1 MNYKKDSKVNI
12 DNKLVA
18 VILAAGL
25 GKRMKS
31 DKAKVLHEINGQP
44 MIMYILET
52 AKKITGNN
60 IVVVVGN
67 QAEKVSK
74 VISKK
79 YNVMF
84 ALQKEQLGTGHAVK
98 CALPFLPEY
107 SEQVLI
113 LCGDVSLLTF
123 DTVKKLYEEHI
134 RTNRDVSV
142 LAVKIDNPKGY
153 GRIMMDERNC
163 VSGIIEEAD
172 ANDEQK
178 CINIINSGIY
188 CIKRDF
194 LEYSLNKIKSNN
206 AQGEFYLTD
215 VVKIGYS
222 ENKNIGAMIGKD
234 SEEVLGVNSMEELMV
249 AERIMKKRL
258 GLNQQCNK

>member
-1 MNYKKDSKVNI
+1 MKI

-31 DKAKVLHEINGQP
+31 DKAKVLHEINGKP

-52 AKKITGNN
+52 AKKIAGKN

-67 QAEKVSK
+67 QAEKVSEVVLK
-74 VISKK
+74 DYDVI
-79 YNVMF
+79 F

-98 CALPFLPEY
+98 CALSFLPEY

-113 LCGDVSLLTF
+113 MCGDVSLLSF
-123 DTVKKLYEEHI
+123 DTVKKLYEDHI
-134 RTNRDVSV
+134 RSDGDVSV

-153 GRIMMDERNC
+153 GRIIMDERNC
-163 VSGIIEEAD
+163 ISGIIEEAD

-178 CINIINSGIY
+178 RINIINSGVY

-194 LEYSLNKIKSNN
+194 LEYSLNKIEANN

-222 ENKNIGAMIGKD
+222 ENKNVGAMIGQD
-234 SEEVLGVNSMEELMV
+234 SKEILGVNSMEELMV
-249 AERIMKKRL
+249 VESIIKKRL
-258 GLNQQCNK
+258 IL